1 LTPLVPENGVSR
13 RIKNKKKL
21 SLNIELGCKLS
32 IQLEGVKERLSSF
45 LIGMEPNLYLII
57 KKPLRGSSEYLV
69 SEGSDLIIRY
79 VHLGEVYGFHAT
91 ALISITNPTTI
102 TFLSYPQ
109 RIEKIN
115 LRKNP
120 RINSIIPAY
129 LNHEKDKL
137 NGVIKNLSTQG
148 IKFTTKTIEN
158 SILKDILI
166 GDEVSISFPLPG
178 INGNLEI
185 QGTIRNKS
193 HEEEE
198 TGFGIEF
205 NDKNA
210 EAIGMIDAYINQVKD
225 YT

>member
-1 LTPLVPENGVSR
+1 MALAEESKTK
-13 RIKNKKKL
+13 KNL

-45 LIGMEPNLYLII
+45 LIGMEPKSYLII
-57 KKPLRGSSEYLV
+57 KTPLRGSSEYLV

-79 VHLGEVYGFHAT
+79 VHFGEVYGFHAT
-91 ALISITNPTTI
+91 ALLSIKNPTTI

-120 RINSIIPAY
+120 RITSLIPAY
-129 LNHEKDKL
+129 LYHKEDKL

-166 GDEVSISFPLPG
+166 GDEISISFPLPG
-178 INGNLEI
+178 IDGNQELK
-185 QGTIRNKS
+185 GKIRNKS
-193 HEEEE
+193 RNNDNEES
-198 TGFGIEF
+198 GFGIEF
-205 NDKNA
+205 DNRNA
-210 EAIGMIDAYINQVKD
+210 ETIGLINTYITKVKE
-225 YT
+225 YI